1 MYLSLMQQSCMNLH
15 YYYKVI
21 RMNKVLLL
29 SAFSL
34 VVFFS
39 SCGKE
44 EVDITPPS
52 MEIISLSPV
61 PVSAE
66 ICGTAEDTV
75 FLLRGGE
82 SLSFELL
89 FRDESSLSQ
98 YKIDIH
104 NNFDCHGH
112 GGGAAPGISIPN
124 VSNQTT
130 DWSELQIIGLSGEEQ
145 QVAQMLV
152 APENITAGNYH
163 FQVQVID
170 EAGNDNPLANFYS
183 IKALNPGDEEPPSIS
198 VKAPTSAALSI
209 AKGEAVIFEGKVT
222 DNHSLSEGG
231 NGVLFLSYTDLSSGN
246 NFVTDAV
253 FPFDNNVGQSYPFS
267 FSYTIPNTLKAGSY
281 RFYLRAHD
289 GVRNVAEAAAFEVD
303 ITN

>member
-1 MYLSLMQQSCMNLH
+1 
-15 YYYKVI
+15 
-21 RMNKVLLL
+21 MNKVLLL

-39 SCGKE
+39 SCGDE

-52 MEIISLSPV
+52 MKIISLSPA

-82 SLSFELL
+82 NLSFELL

-124 VSNQTT
+124 VNNQTT
-130 DWSELQIIGLSGEEQ
+130 DWSELEITGLSGQEQ
-145 QVAQMLV
+145 QVAQTLV

-163 FQVQVID
+163 FQIQVID

-183 IKALNPGDEEPPSIS
+183 IQAVNPNDEEPPAIS
-198 VKAPTSAALSI
+198 VNAPAGTSLSI
-209 AKGEAVIFEGKVT
+209 AKGEVITFEGEVT
-222 DNHSLSEGG
+222 DNYSLSEGG

-246 NFVTDAV
+246 SFVTDAV
-253 FPFDNNVGQSYPFS
+253 FPFDNSASKSYPFS
-267 FSYTIPNTLKAGSY
+267 FSYTIPGTLKAGSY
-281 RFYLRAHD
+281 RFFLRAHD
-289 GVRNVAEAAAFEVD
+289 GVRNVAEAVAFEVG
-303 ITN
+303 ITD